1 MSVLSVSDVMRGVPA
16 VITPEETLRDAVR
29 IMKEKKTNGLIVLDG
44 NRRVVGILSSWDVIQ
59 VIVPDYLE
67 EDRHLAA
74 FESGDT
80 FAMRIAEL
88 ADIPVSTFMTTPV
101 QTVNPDDSLMQA
113 ATILSESHIR
123 QLPVVQKDGELVGY
137 LNRTDMKL
145 KIAELLGV

>member
-1 MSVLSVSDVMRGVPA
+1 MPLLKVADVMRDVPA
-16 VITPEETLRDAVR
+16 VIAPENTLRDAVR
-29 IMKEKKTNGLIVLDG
+29 IMKEEKTNGLIVV
-44 NRRVVGILSSWDVIQ
+44 NAEQRVIGILSSWDVIQ

-80 FAMRIAEL
+80 FAARITEL
-88 ADIPVSTFMTTPV
+88 ADIAVSTFMTTPV
-101 QTVNPDDSLMQA
+101 QTVSPDDTLMQA

-123 QLPVVQKDGELVGY
+123 QLPVVQADGMLVGY